1 MRGGYKPMGPRP
13 RNYDYPLPMKGKSIF
28 VLINRSSIARLA
40 HGAVAQVAGAE
51 LNHRGLVRAGERKN
65 ESVGELAEQ
74 NDPGRSSARD
84 RRE

>member
-28 VLINRSSIARLA
+28 VLVKRSSIARPA
-40 HGAVAQVAGAE
+40 HGSVAQVAGAE
-51 LNHRGLVRAGERKN
+51 LNHRGLVRFGEC
-65 ESVGELAEQ
+65 EDEGAGELAEQ
-74 NDPGRSSARD
+74 DDPGRSSACD